1 MKVLKSTVKKSTSI
15 MVLNELRDSL
25 KESIW
30 IAAAKSTLIQ
40 RSIIDVLK
48 FNGEDTLTK
57 YQDLSETISEP
68 DWMAF

>member
-1 MKVLKSTVKKSTSI
+1 

-40 RSIIDVLK
+40 RSIIVVLK
-48 FNGEDTLTK
+48 FKGEDTLTK
-57 YQDLSETISEP
+57 YQDLSKTISEP
-68 DWMAF
+68 DWMTV

>member
-1 MKVLKSTVKKSTSI
+1 